1 MKYVS
6 FKKLIIRNFL
16 SVGDTPVEVEF
27 NKGLNIITGLNRD
40 KEDRRN
46 GVGKSTIADAIYFAV
61 FGNTIRELKKEHI
74 MNNVTQNRCEVVL
87 EFDVNDNNKT
97 NRYKIVRTLGP
108 TKCYLY
114 VNEDDK
120 TRDSISN
127 TNELIGDII
136 NSSPEVFQNCVIM
149 TINNTVP
156 FMAKKKLDKRKFI
169 EGIFNLQVFS
179 NMLNNARAEINETN
193 RQFELE
199 CVRYEE
205 SSNTLDSY
213 NKQRMDQQEQQQLS
227 KTKLQQRKELNN
239 NKIAEYN
246 KKLSELKPLDRDATQ
261 KNIDKLEEAQ
271 IKKQQH
277 VNMLQDK
284 IVTIATRSDILNEKY
299 NRAGTKDSVCSMCL
313 RPIADH
319 DQDHIDNEKQQM
331 RERIQVLDHD
341 KQQLLDEKT
350 NHELKLQQISKTT
363 KKLQNMLYKDDLNKQ
378 EILSIES
385 NIKQL
390 VDSVKQIDD
399 DIKQLRHDTSGLDKM
414 IQTTSDKMEDIQK
427 EIDVYKTKLNMYDVI
442 KFIVSEEGVKSY
454 IVKKILQLFNSK
466 LAYYLKRM
474 DANCI
479 CVFNEY
485 FEEQIIDEKGKIC
498 SYFNFSGAE
507 RKNIDLACLF
517 AFMDIRR
524 LQGDVAFN
532 FSIYDEL
539 FDSSLDEKGVDL
551 VTEILKE
558 RVEKYNECIMVI
570 SHRKE
575 SMKNATG
582 EIIFLEKKKGITT
595 RIETPVEL
603 TN

>member
-6 FKKLIIRNFL
+6 FKKLIIKNFL
-16 SVGDTPVEVEF
+16 SVGDTPVEVGF

-87 EFDVNDNNKT
+87 EFDVNNNNKT
-97 NRYKIVRTLGP
+97 NQYKIVRTLGP

-127 TNELIGDII
+127 TNELIGEII

-156 FMAKKKLDKRKFI
+156 FMAKKKFDKRKFI

-213 NKQRMDQQEQQQLS
+213 NKQRTDQREQQHLS

-239 NKIAEYN
+239 NKIDEYK
-246 KKLSELKPLDRDATQ
+246 KKLSELSPLDRDTTQ
-261 KNIDKLEEAQ
+261 KNINKLEEAQ
-271 IKKQQH
+271 TKKQQH
-277 VNMLQDK
+277 INTLQDK
-284 IVTIATRSDILNEKY
+284 IITIATRSDILNEKY
-299 NRAGTKDSVCSMCL
+299 NRTGTKDSVCPMCL

-331 RERIQVLDHD
+331 RDKKQILDHD
-341 KQQLLDEKT
+341 KQQLIDEK
-350 NHELKLQQISKTT
+350 NKHELQLQQIVKTI
-363 KKLQNMLYKDDLNKQ
+363 KKLQNKLYKDDLNKQ

-385 NIKQL
+385 SIKQL

>member
-6 FKKLIIRNFL
+6 FNRLQIKNFL
-16 SVGDTPVEVEF
+16 SVGDEPVCVDF
-27 NKGLNIITGLNRD
+27 NTGLNIITGLNRD

-46 GVGKSTIADAIYFAV
+46 GVGKSTIADAVYFAV
-61 FGNTIRELKKEHI
+61 FGNTIRELKKEHVV
-74 MNNVTQNRCEVVL
+74 NNVTQNRCEVVL
-87 EFDVNDNNKT
+87 NFEINNNNK
-97 NRYKIVRTLGP
+97 RDKYKIVRTLGP
-108 TKCYLY
+108 TKCYLFI
-114 VNEDDK
+114 NDEDK
-120 TRDSISN
+120 TRDSITN
-127 TNELIGDII
+127 TNELISEII

-149 TINNTVP
+149 TINNTTP

-179 NMLNNARAEINETN
+179 NMLNNARSAVNEIN
-193 RQFELE
+193 RQFEVE

-205 SSNTLDSY
+205 ASNSLDSH
-213 NKQRMDQQEQQQLS
+213 NKQQSDMQEHQRVSRERLS
-227 KTKLQQRKELNN
+227 QRKQTNIN
-239 NKIAEYN
+239 TIDVYS
-246 KKLSELKPLDRDATQ
+246 KKLESLQPIDRSAVQ
-261 KNIDKLEEAQ
+261 NNMEMLEVAHD
-271 IKKQQH
+271 KKQHQI
-277 VNMLQDK
+277 NELQNK
-284 IVTIATRSDILNEKY
+284 TVSVSTRIDMLNEKY
-299 NRAGTKDSVCSMCL
+299 DRAGTKEATCSMCL
-313 RPIADH
+313 RPI
-319 DQDHIDNEKQQM
+319 E
-331 RERIQVLDHD
+331 DHD
-341 KQQLLDEKT
+341 KNHIEQEKIQMKEQVDELENYK
-350 NHELKLQQISKTT
+350 QQILQEKYKHQEKLSDVNEAI
-363 KKLQNMLYKDDLNKQ
+363 KKLQNKLYKDDLNKQ
-378 EILSIES
+378 EAKNINNNINQLQES
-385 NIKQL
+385 N
-390 VDSVKQIDD
+390 KQIDD
-399 DIKQLRHDTSGLDKM
+399 DIQQLKSDTSGLKKL
-414 IQTTSDKMEDIQK
+414 IKETSDKLDEIQK
-427 EIDVYKTKLNMYDVI
+427 DIDVFKNKLNMYEVI

-532 FSIYDEL
+532 FSVYDEL

-558 RVEKYNECIMVI
+558 RVEKYKECIMVI

-582 EIIFLEKKKGITT
+582 EIIFLEKKNGITT
-595 RIETPVEL
+595 RIETPAEL

>member
-6 FKKLIIRNFL
+6 FNKLQIKNFL
-16 SVGDTPVEVEF
+16 SVGDEPVCIEF
-27 NKGLNIITGLNRD
+27 NTGLNIITGLNRD

-46 GVGKSTIADAIYFAV
+46 GVGKSTIADAVYFAV
-61 FGNTIRELKKEHI
+61 FGNTIRELKKEHVV
-74 MNNVTQNRCEVVL
+74 NNVTQNKCEVVL
-87 EFDVNDNNKT
+87 NFEINNNNK
-97 NRYKIVRTLGP
+97 RDKYKIVRTLGP
-108 TKCYLY
+108 TKCYLFI
-114 VNEDDK
+114 NDEDK
-120 TRDSISN
+120 TRDSITN
-127 TNELIGDII
+127 TNELISEII

-149 TINNTVP
+149 TINNTTP

-179 NMLNNARAEINETN
+179 NMLTNARSAVNEIN
-193 RQFELE
+193 RQFEVE

-205 SSNTLDSY
+205 SSNALDSH
-213 NKQRMDQQEQQQLS
+213 NKQQSDMREHQRISRERLNQREQS
-227 KTKLQQRKELNN
+227 NSTA
-239 NKIAEYN
+239 IDEYN
-246 KKLSELKPLDRDATQ
+246 KKLECLQPIDRTAVQHNMKMLQAAHD
-261 KNIDKLEEAQ
+261 
-271 IKKQQH
+271 KKQQQISE
-277 VNMLQDK
+277 LQNK
-284 IVTIATRSDILNEKY
+284 TVSVSTRIDMLNEKHD
-299 NRAGTKDSVCSMCL
+299 RAGTKEATCSMCL
-313 RPIADH
+313 RPI
-319 DQDHIDNEKQQM
+319 E
-331 RERIQVLDHD
+331 DHD
-341 KQQLLDEKT
+341 KSHIEDEKKQMKKHVDGLE
-350 NHELKLQQISKTT
+350 NHKQQILQEKYKHETKLNDVNEAI
-363 KKLQNMLYKDDLNKQ
+363 KKLQNKLYKDDLNKQ
-378 EILSIES
+378 EIKNINN

-390 VDSVKQIDD
+390 QESNKQIDD
-399 DIKQLRHDTSGLDKM
+399 DIQQLKSDTSGLETIIKE
-414 IQTTSDKMEDIQK
+414 TTAKLEDIQK
-427 EIDVYKTKLNMYDVI
+427 DIDVFKNKLNTYEVI

-466 LAYYLKRM
+466 LAYYLKKM

-532 FSIYDEL
+532 FSVYDEL

-558 RVEKYNECIMVI
+558 RVDKYKECIMVI

-582 EIIFLEKKKGITT
+582 EIIFLEKKNGITT
-595 RIETPVEL
+595 RIDTPIEL